1 MGDRLREHSDCAV
14 ARFRGLMIVSSLPG
28 AYAPGIK
35 LSPASQV
42 LREGPFIHK
51 RLESLNRNSRHK
63 FANASFKLAL
73 LML

>member
-1 MGDRLREHSDCAV
+1 
-14 ARFRGLMIVSSLPG
+14 MIVSSLPG
-28 AYAPGIK
+28 AYAPGFK

-51 RLESLNRNSRHK
+51 RFESLSRNSRHK